1 MLTWLIANKNFMKT
15 NYLFFKKKLYKTL
28 KLFFFISLLLSTTL
42 PFAQQK
48 STPKI
53 IKDFQHYVSDFREV
67 TYSHLNKSTYIK
79 GETLGFCSYVL
90 DKAKK
95 APSLLT
101 KNLYCVI
108 TDENNQIIKSKLI
121 KVNKG
126 IAYNS
131 FEIDSLFTNGK
142 YTFKAYTNWMKN
154 FDEPNA
160 FFESFKVIDP
170 EKNPYQKREKLS
182 TIIDAQFLPEGGHF
196 VNNVKTKVGVTIK
209 DNNGYGIPNSIG
221 EVYDS
226 NNTLI
231 TSFKTNFLGIGNF
244 SILPKNK
251 QNYLIKINHLNKEHT
266 YTITEIKNKGISV
279 QLNESNNKIAIKLST
294 NKETLKDI
302 KNKPFKLT
310 IHNGNIIKE
319 GVIKFKETSFI
330 KIIDYKNLL
339 PGINILTLFNEDNA
353 PILERLFFNY
363 KGIKTLTL
371 KDAKFSRKGDSL
383 QINIPFYK
391 PPNNAKNN
399 NVHLSISVLPN
410 ETKSYQKNHNIISY
424 THLQPYVKGY
434 IENAQYYF
442 TNVNREKKYYL
453 DNLLITQGW
462 SSYNWNSIFKN
473 NTSNRFAFENGIT
486 VKVNKNNVNNSD
498 FFISPLKLSKPSI
511 IKVQENKNFFV
522 EDGLYPIDEEP
533 LTLSALDKKGKLI
546 KPNLYIQFHPHR
558 IPEFNYHLT
567 SSLPPKSLFYSFEYK
582 VKPFTKLELNKQ
594 QELDE
599 IIIKADLREKRFDKI
614 KKQYMMSHVYF
625 VKTSLSLNL
634 TLGQY
639 INSYIPSYY
648 TQENLGKFNII
659 NRRAV
664 GLSGDTTPLV
674 FLDDIPLAN
683 NNILYNYNMSK
694 VDYIVS
700 NPNGYGYGLRG
711 GKGVIKI
718 YTKTTTDYKKSIDNS
733 REFKF
738 PLSFSKNK
746 RFYTPKYQ
754 NYNNSFY
761 KEYGVID
768 WIPNGKLDNNGNL
781 SFKIHNP
788 ANTNITLFIEG
799 ITQDGKY
806 IITKKVLNVDSN
818 K

>member
-1 MLTWLIANKNFMKT
+1 MKT
-15 NYLFFKKKLYKTL
+15 NYLLFKKKLYKTL
-28 KLFFFISLLLSTTL
+28 KLFFFFNLLLSTTL
-42 PFAQQK
+42 SFTQQK
-48 STPKI
+48 STLKI
-53 IKDFQHYVSDFREV
+53 IKDFQDYVSDYREV
-67 TYSHLNKSTYIK
+67 AYSNLNKSTYIK

-108 TDENNQIIKSKLI
+108 TDENNQIVKSKLI

-160 FFESFKVIDP
+160 FIESFKVIDP
-170 EKNPYQKREKLS
+170 EKNSYQKKENLS
-182 TIIDAQFLPEGGHF
+182 TIVDAQFLPEGGHF

-244 SILPKNK
+244 SLLPTK
-251 QNYLIKINHLNKEHT
+251 QNYLIKINHLKKEQK
-266 YTITEIKNKGISV
+266 YTITGIKNKGVSI
-279 QLNESNNKIAIKLST
+279 QLNQSNNKIAIKLST

-310 IHNGNIIKE
+310 IHNGDIIKE

-339 PGINILTLFNEDNA
+339 PGINIFTLFDEDNT

-363 KGIKTLTL
+363 KGIETLTL
-371 KDAKFSRKGDSL
+371 EEASFSKKGDSL
-383 QINIPFYK
+383 QINIPFSQPSYYTK
-391 PPNNAKNN
+391 KDI
-399 NVHLSISVLPN
+399 HLSVSVLPN

-424 THLQPYVKGY
+424 TYLQPYVKGH
-434 IENAQYYF
+434 IENAGYYF
-442 TNVNREKKYYL
+442 TNINRKKKYHL
-453 DNLLITQGW
+453 DNLLLTQGW
-462 SSYNWNSIFKN
+462 SSYNWNSIFEN
-473 NTSNRFAFENGIT
+473 NTTNRFAFEDGIT
-486 VKVNKNNVNNSD
+486 IKVNKNNINNHD
-498 FFISPLKLSKPSI
+498 FFISPLKLSNPSF
-511 IKVQENKNFFV
+511 IKVKENKKFFV
-522 EDGLYPIDEEP
+522 ENGLYPLGKES
-533 LTLSALDKKGKLI
+533 LKLSTLNKKGKLI
-546 KPNLYIQFHPHR
+546 KPNLYVQFSPQKV
-558 IPEFNYHLT
+558 PGFNHYLT
-567 SSLPPKSLFYSFEYK
+567 FSLPPKSLFYSFESK
-582 VKPFTKLELNKQ
+582 VKPFTKLELNQQ

-599 IIIKADLREKRFDKI
+599 VIIKANLREKRFDKI
-614 KKQYMMSHVYF
+614 KKQHMMEHVYF
-625 VKTSLSLNL
+625 IDNKKNSHL
-634 TLGQY
+634 TLAQY
-639 INSYIPSYY
+639 INYYIPTYFVR
-648 TQENLGKFNII
+648 ENLGKFNIT
-659 NRRAV
+659 NRRAT
-664 GLSGDTTPLV
+664 GLNGPRTPLLY
-674 FLDDIPLAN
+674 LDDIPLTN
-683 NNILYNYNMSK
+683 NDIFYNYSMNK
-694 VDYIVS
+694 IDYIVS

-711 GKGVIKI
+711 GKGIVKI
-718 YTKTTTDYKKSIDNS
+718 YTKTAVDHIESIDNF
-733 REFKF
+733 RKFKF

-746 RFYTPKYQ
+746 KFYIPKYHT
-754 NYNNSFY
+754 YNNSFY

-768 WIPNGKLDNNGNL
+768 WIPNCKLDSNGNL

-788 ANTNITLFIEG
+788 ANVDISLFIEG
-799 ITQDGKY
+799 ISQDGKY
-806 IITKKVLNVDSN
+806 ISTKKVLTVNSN
-818 K
+818 N